1 MYSVCC
7 NRVLATAVTETRW
20 QPATDAASP
29 FVLRLS
35 NKGAIVN
42 ICSHAAIKG
51 YVISF
56 RGGVRMLRIMFI
68 SGGCN
73 ISKT

>member
-7 NRVLATAVTETRW
+7 NRVRAAAVAETRW

-35 NKGAIVN
+35 DKGAM
-42 ICSHAAIKG
+42 

-56 RGGVRMLRIMFI
+56 RGVCMLRILFI
-68 SGGCN
+68 GGGCN